1 MSLEGMFYSLN
12 VEEIIEEMKNVI
24 GKEKNI
30 NPNMKLNIV
39 VFSEK
44 ILKQLMKDEKKKKG
58 DDGKQNSKQKMTGLS
73 MLGGLLIQIKMY
85 IEDGNSEIRE

>member
-1 MSLEGMFYSLN
+1 MFYSLN

-44 ILKQLMKDEKKKKG
+44 ILK
-58 DDGKQNSKQKMTGLS
+58 
-73 MLGGLLIQIKMY
+73 
-85 IEDGNSEIRE
+85 